1 MGQERCGGAVRSN
14 QVRTREPVWPWR
26 GRGGAKAGTGPCAQL
41 TPQTSAVRPH
51 LPVSRAQEARRR
63 PLVCPRS
70 LLHCGV
76 ICPGTSRPGPELLL
90 PAHHPLHSVPATM
103 GDGLSGSAGKR
114 PLAANSG
121 GSGMTLEPWTQL
133 PFVLQVI
140 PVEARKKQ
148 SLASGRGQAT
158 GR

>member
-1 MGQERCGGAVRSN
+1 MAAERAGGAPRLAPG
-14 QVRTREPVWPWR
+14 PVT
-26 GRGGAKAGTGPCAQL
+26 AIAQL

-51 LPVSRAQEARRR
+51 LPVSRVQEARRR
-63 PLVCPRS
+63 PLVCPSS
-70 LLHCGV
+70 LLHRGV

-90 PAHHPLHSVPATM
+90 PAHHPPHSVPATM
-103 GDGLSGSAGKR
+103 GDGLSGSTGQR

-121 GSGMTLEPWTQL
+121 GSGLTLEPWTQL

-140 PVEARKKQ
+140 PAEARKKQ